1 MDIQYFGGNAVT
13 ITTKKARVVIDDS
26 MLELGKKSIARD
38 GDIVLFTGAHG
49 DVPGARLLI
58 GQPGEYEVAGISVYG
73 FAARAHMDEEKV
85 KTATLYKVLID
96 DTRVLVTGHVFP
108 ELSEKQL
115 EEIGVIDVMIVPV
128 GGNGYTLDPI
138 GALKL
143 IKKVEPKLVIPTHY
157 ADDALNYPVPQQ
169 TLEQALQALSM
180 EPAET
185 VDKLKLKG
193 SDLSEGGMKLI
204 VVNRS

>member
-13 ITTKKARVVIDDS
+13 ITTKKARVVIDDN
-26 MLELGKKSIARD
+26 MLELGKKAIARD

-58 GQPGEYEVAGISVYG
+58 SQPGEYEVAGISVYG

-85 KTATLYKVLID
+85 RTATIYKLMID
-96 DTRVLVTGHVFP
+96 DTRVLITGHVFP

-157 ADDALNYPVPQQ
+157 ADDTLGYPVPQQ

-180 EPAET
+180 EPADT